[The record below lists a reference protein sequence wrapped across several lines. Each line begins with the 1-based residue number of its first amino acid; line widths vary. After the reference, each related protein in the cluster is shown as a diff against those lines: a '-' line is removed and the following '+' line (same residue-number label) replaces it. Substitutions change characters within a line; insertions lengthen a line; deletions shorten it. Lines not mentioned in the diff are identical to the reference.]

1 MAAFHFKPFS
11 GRLLM
16 LNTHKHFQSVLL
28 NTFNFKN
35 VSEAEVL
42 TENYTQLSIKPYNFS
57 KT

>member
-16 LNTHKHFQSVLL
+16 LNTHKHFQSILS
-28 NTFNFKN
+28 NTLNFKN

-42 TENYTQLSIKPYNFS
+42 TENNTQLSIKPYNFS

>member
-1 MAAFHFKPFS
+1 MAAFHFKLIS

-16 LNTHKHFQSVLL
+16 LNTHKHFQSILS

-42 TENYTQLSIKPYNFS
+42 TENNTQ
-57 KT
+57 

>member
-1 MAAFHFKPFS
+1 MAAFHFKLIS

-16 LNTHKHFQSVLL
+16 LNTHKHFQSILS

-42 TENYTQLSIKPYNFS
+42 TENNTQLSIKPYNFR

>member
-16 LNTHKHFQSVLL
+16 LNTHKHFQSILS

-42 TENYTQLSIKPYNFS
+42 TENNTQ
-57 KT
+57 